1 MEEYN
6 KHIER
11 LKKINAITGDSE
23 IAIITRG
30 INDIVNSRNICESM
44 QILYCNYGILSMSIR
59 SIIELIISKIEDDI
73 KKHKR

>member
-11 LKKINAITGDSE
+11 LKKIDAITGDSE

-30 INDIVNSRNICESM
+30 INDIVNSKNICESM
-44 QILYCNYGILSMSIR
+44 KILYCNYGILSMSIR
-59 SIIELIISKIEDDI
+59 SIVELIISKIEHDI
-73 KKHKR
+73 KKYKR

>member
-11 LKKINAITGDSE
+11 LKKINSITGDSE

-30 INDIVNSRNICESM
+30 INDIVNSKNICESM
-44 QILYCNYGILSMSIR
+44 RILYCNYGILSMSIR
-59 SIIELIISKIEDDI
+59 GIIELIISKIEDDI
-73 KKHKR
+73 KI

>member
-30 INDIVNSRNICESM
+30 INDIVNSKNICEVCRFYIAIM
-44 QILYCNYGILSMSIR
+44 GYYQ
-59 SIIELIISKIEDDI
+59 
-73 KKHKR
+73 

>member
-30 INDIVNSRNICESM
+30 INDIVNSRNIRESM